1 MDDSSREEKLKK
13 HAEFQ
18 KKLSKMFED
27 TGIKEVP
34 KEEAS
39 EDQYTISFSNQW
51 SPNKLRVNRLT
62 LSKEEIAWLRENKK
76 NSWRPPD

>member
-34 KEEAS
+34 SEEAS
-39 EDQYTISFSNQW
+39 DDQYTLSCSNQW
-51 SPNKLRVNRLT
+51 TPNMSRVNRIP
-62 LSKEEIAWLRENKK
+62 LSK
-76 NSWRPPD
+76 